1 MGSMN
6 SGALSSL
13 EPKPITFMEETISD
27 MVKASEGICHA
38 NDRITSILKRL
49 RGSVPED
56 EEVAPERKEDIPN
69 CHMNSVKKQL
79 RDQNIMLNRMH
90 NMLDE
95 LMKLM

>member
-6 SGALSSL
+6 SGDLSPL
-13 EPKPITFMEETISD
+13 EPKPVTFMEETISD

-38 NDRITSILKRL
+38 NDKITSILKRL
-49 RGSVPED
+49 RGSVP

-69 CHMNSVKKQL
+69 CHMDSVKKQL
-79 RDQNIMLNRMH
+79 REQNIMLNRMH